1 MFYAIAFLILLVIFS
16 LAIATL
22 VIFVKLR
29 SGDVAVLRKLPGYK
43 PHLLYGNTLK
53 IAREP
58 DELVEQ
64 MLEWVTEHAA
74 DGVSCIWLGPLQP
87 FVLLYKPVH

>member
-1 MFYAIAFLILLVIFS
+1 MKCSWTTFISANIMFYAIAFLILLVIFS
-16 LAIATL
+16 LAITTL

-43 PHLLYGNTLK
+43 PHLLYGNALE

-58 DELVEQ
+58 DGKTKRINILC
-64 MLEWVTEHAA
+64 T
-74 DGVSCIWLGPLQP
+74 DC
-87 FVLLYKPVH
+87 